1 MQTHKTSIEFVQGSV
16 LDQDVEAIVNAANTA
31 MRGGG
36 GVDGA
41 IHKAAGKQLMNELIR
56 VAPNGAK
63 TGTAVITKGHLLKQP
78 YVIHTPGPVWKGGHA
93 NEAEKLASSYR
104 SCLEKAEEKGLKS
117 IAFCSVSTGIYGY
130 PLPLAAPLAVRT
142 VMEYLKDHPE
152 TTLERVVF
160 AMYQKHEYAA
170 FTQAF
175 ADICNAPAQIE
186 GPTEAGEEG
195 QE

>member
-1 MQTHKTSIEFVQGSV
+1 MTHKTAIEFVQGSV
-16 LDQDVEAIVNAANTA
+16 LEQDVDAIVNAANTA

-78 YVIHTPGPVWKGGHA
+78 YVIHTPGPVWKGGHS
-93 NEAEKLASSYR
+93 NEAERLASSYR
-104 SCLEKAEEKGLKS
+104 SCLEKAEERGLTS
-117 IAFCSVSTGIYGY
+117 IAFCSISTGIYGY
-130 PLPLAAPLAVRT
+130 PLALAAPLAVRT
-142 VMEYLKDHPE
+142 VMEYLRDHSD

-160 AMYQKHEYAA
+160 AMYQKHEYLA
-170 FTQAF
+170 FTEAF
-175 ADICNAPAQIE
+175 AGLQVS
-186 GPTEAGEEG
+186 GEEG
-195 QE
+195 QDEG

>member
-16 LDQDVEAIVNAANTA
+16 LDQDVDAIVNAANTA

-78 YVIHTPGPVWKGGHA
+78 YVIHTPGPVWKGG
-93 NEAEKLASSYR
+93 NSSEAERLASSYR
-104 SCLEKAEEKGLKS
+104 SCLEKAEEKGLTS
-117 IAFCSVSTGIYGY
+117 IAFCSISTGIYGY
-130 PLPLAAPLAVRT
+130 PLALAAPLAVRT
-142 VMEYLKDHPE
+142 VMEYLRDHPE

-160 AMYQKHEYAA
+160 AMYQKHEYTA
-170 FTQAF
+170 FVEAF
-175 ADICNAPAQIE
+175 AGLQL
-186 GPTEAGEEG
+186 TEEEG
-195 QE
+195 QDGDDYI